1 MIVLT
6 RPAQT
11 DSRLVRKLPHAQH
24 RNGAKIT
31 RKSLPDGDR
40 EWTGLDIVRAKIT
53 RDIFGSD
60 YIGPSVDAAYE
71 SMGCSLHLSVLLL
84 NNNNNN
90 YYY

>member
-1 MIVLT
+1 ML
-6 RPAQT
+6 
-11 DSRLVRKLPHAQH
+11 H
-24 RNGAKIT
+24 GY
-31 RKSLPDGDR
+31 
-40 EWTGLDIVRAKIT
+40 DIVRAKIT

-71 SMGCSLHLSVLLL
+71 SMGCSLHLSVLLI